1 MEDFLTLLDN
11 NTYFATLLVVVL
23 CISLLEGIMSVIGFG
38 LSNLIDTVFPDIDLD
53 IDSIDNSST
62 NSFTELFGWVNKGKT
77 PVVMF
82 IIIALLT
89 IGLTGL
95 FIQHTML
102 LITGSQLPSIII
114 IPLGTFLGFILT
126 RYVSD
131 FIGKIMPKEE
141 TEAVSRDSFI
151 GNIGIVVS
159 NSIHKDLPGEIK
171 VQDIYEKTHY
181 FNAFTNGEEI
191 LSQNEKVLLVGLND
205 SRTKFEI
212 IKDPNQNIG

>member
-1 MEDFLTLLDN
+1 MENFLTLLDN

-23 CISLLEGIMSVIGFG
+23 CISLLEGIMSIIGFG
-38 LSNLIDTVFPDIDLD
+38 LSNLIDTIFPNIDLD

-89 IGLTGL
+89 ISLTGL

-159 NSIHKDLPGEIK
+159 NSIHKNLPGEIK

-181 FNAFTNGEEI
+181 FNAFTNGENI
-191 LSQNEKVLLVGLND
+191 LSKNEKVLLVGLND